1 MKLTIEK
8 LRQIIREEVENAAN
22 EAWKPGMDPAMRPG
36 RAKVGPTAREKR
48 ADRADPAYKPR
59 QRGYDQSDY
68 DWSATKLTKNW
79 QSLMKDYETAEELA
93 MALKTGEN
101 LTHKSRGFR
110 MDLRQYDQDVID
122 AIVDSVLEQHV

>member
-8 LRQIIREEVENAAN
+8 LTQIIREEVENVTN
-22 EAWKPGMDPAMRPG
+22 EAWKPGDDPAMRPG
-36 RAKVGPTAREKR
+36 RANVGPSAGEKR
-48 ADRADPAYKPR
+48 AGRADPAYKPR

-79 QSLMKDYETAEELA
+79 QSLMKDYETAEDLA